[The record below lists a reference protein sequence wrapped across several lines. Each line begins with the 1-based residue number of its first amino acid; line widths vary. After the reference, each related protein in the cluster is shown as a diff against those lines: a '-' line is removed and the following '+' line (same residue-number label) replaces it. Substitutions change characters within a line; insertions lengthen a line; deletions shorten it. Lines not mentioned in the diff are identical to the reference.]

1 MKIWTFRIS
10 GLIISSEL
18 NLPGVDPVPAP
29 LSQPDVLIR
38 LRPVPDQLASAA
50 QQGPGWELNANQFLL
65 RLAGLGAMVCTGGRT
80 IDLDPAP
87 GTDPHE
93 ALPFVLGT
101 CLGVL
106 LVQRG
111 GLVLHGSAV
120 ADAQGRAYVFCGR
133 SGIGKSTLAAALCQS
148 GTGFVN
154 DDVCSVSLTETGG
167 PVIWPDGRQLKLL
180 ENSINHLKLAAQRRG
195 EVRSGIEKLYVEPPP
210 APLEFSSPEAAAPL
224 RLAAVYIL
232 GTDKLASETVIERL
246 SALESAQALHGQSY
260 RRRVSLAMARGGAQ
274 VAVTAAVVSRVPVFT
289 LTRPSGLDYLAQTVT
304 ELRTHWT
311 GLPQ

>member
-1 MKIWTFRIS
+1 MNIWTFRIS
-10 GLIISSEL
+10 GLMVSSEL

-29 LSQPDVLIR
+29 LSQPDVRIR
-38 LRPVPDQLASAA
+38 LRPVPGQLASPA

-65 RLAGLGAMVCTGGRT
+65 RLAGIGGMLCTDGHT
-80 IDLDPAP
+80 VDLDPAP
-87 GTDPHE
+87 GIDPHE

-101 CLGVL
+101 GLGVL

-120 ADAQGRAYVFCGR
+120 ADAQDRAFVFCGR
-133 SGIGKSTLAAALCQS
+133 SGMGKSTLAAALCQN
-148 GTGFVN
+148 GTRFVN
-154 DDVCSVSLTETGG
+154 DDVCSVNLTDAGS

-180 ENSINHLKLAAQRRG
+180 ENSITHLKLAAQRRG
-195 EVRSGIEKLYVEPPP
+195 EVRSGIEKFYVEPPP
-210 APLEFSSPEAAAPL
+210 SPHEISTREAGAPL

-232 GTDKLASETVIERL
+232 KTDKLSSETVIERL

-260 RRRVSLAMARGGAQ
+260 RRRVSLAMVRGGSQ

-289 LTRPSGLDYLAQTVT
+289 LTRPSGLDHLAQTVT
-304 ELRTHWT
+304 ELRTHWS

>member
-111 GLVLHGSAV
+111 GLVLHGSGV

-154 DDVCSVSLTETGG
+154 DDVCSVSLTETGA

-195 EVRSGIEKLYVEPPP
+195 EVRSGIEKFYVEPPP

-260 RRRVSLAMARGGAQ
+260 RRRVSLAMARGGRR
-274 VAVTAAVVSRVPVFT
+274 SP
-289 LTRPSGLDYLAQTVT
+289 
-304 ELRTHWT
+304 
-311 GLPQ
+311 